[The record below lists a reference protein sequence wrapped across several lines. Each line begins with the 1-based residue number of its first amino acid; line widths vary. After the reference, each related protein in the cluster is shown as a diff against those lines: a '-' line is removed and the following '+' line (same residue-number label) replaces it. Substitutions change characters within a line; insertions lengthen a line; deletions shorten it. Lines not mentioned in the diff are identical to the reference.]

1 MIQPHVFKFL
11 KDLKKNNEKTWFDAN
26 RKQYE
31 NAKADFQIFV
41 SGLIKQVATF
51 DPTVAHLTA
60 KDCMFRINR
69 DVRFSKDKSPYK
81 TNFGTSLSKG
91 GKKVSTAGYYLHIE
105 PSQCFIA
112 GGLYMPDAPQLAQIR
127 QEIDYNFAT
136 FKKIVT
142 NKTFTKYFASGVHSE
157 SKLSRPPKGY
167 DDTNPAIEFLKLKGF
182 IVTNNIT
189 DAALQDK
196 NATKEIAEQ
205 FAVMKP
211 LIDFLNA
218 ATENV

>member
-1 MIQPHVFKFL
+1 MIQPHILKFL
-11 KDLKKNNEKTWFDAN
+11 KDLKKNNEKNWFDAN

-31 NAKADFQIFV
+31 NAKTDFQIFV
-41 SGLIKQVATF
+41 SSLIKEVAAF

-60 KDCMFRINR
+60 KDCIFRINR

-91 GKKVSTAGYYLHIE
+91 GKKVTTAGYYLHVE
-105 PSQCFIA
+105 PGQCFIA
-112 GGLYMPDAPQLAQIR
+112 GGLYLPDAPQLAQIR
-127 QEIDYNFAT
+127 QEIDYNFAA

-142 NKTFTKYFASGVHSE
+142 SKIFTKHFASGVHSE

-167 DDTNPAIEFLKLKGF
+167 NDTNPAIEFLKLKGF
-182 IVTNNIT
+182 IVTNKIT
-189 DAALQDK
+189 DTALQDK
-196 NATKEIAEQ
+196 TATKEIAKQ
-205 FAVMKP
+205 FAAMKP

-218 ATENV
+218 ATENI